1 MLVKYHNSYI
11 RIGKFK
17 GVKMYNHK
25 KLRIAL
31 DEVKRVREINERH
44 ELEKKMDKWFESLTT
59 LQQADVAYNLWYNM
73 SFADKKEEYFIE

>member
-1 MLVKYHNSYI
+1 
-11 RIGKFK
+11 
-17 GVKMYNHK
+17 MYNHK

>member
-1 MLVKYHNSYI
+1 
-11 RIGKFK
+11 
-17 GVKMYNHK
+17 MYNHR

>member
-1 MLVKYHNSYI
+1 
-11 RIGKFK
+11 
-17 GVKMYNHK
+17 MYNHK

-59 LQQADVAYNLWYNM
+59 LQQADVPYNLWYNM